1 MKLTKKQAKAERAR
15 KLKAERD
22 RWAAQWVRH
31 CELVESAEGILQE
44 AQQAANK
51 FLEFKQD
58 ADKALR
64 RAQRE
69 VSGG

>member
-1 MKLTKKQAKAERAR
+1 MKLTKRQVKAERARKLKVERAR

-22 RWAAQWVRH
+22 RWVVQWM
-31 CELVESAEGILQE
+31 LQE
-44 AQQAANK
+44 AQQ
-51 FLEFKQD
+51 